1 MSTKIRQFI
10 QVFSGTS
17 LIGIGISL
25 NYLANLGLGPWGVFH
40 DGLSKT
46 LGISYGRTI
55 IITGVAVMLLWIPL
69 KQKPGLGTIVDI
81 FLVGIVADLI
91 ILNFELSDSIF
102 LSLTLIAFGIIL
114 IGAGTAIYVGADLG
128 AGPRDGVMVGLETIG
143 LKIGTARNL
152 IELFAFLTGWL
163 LGGLVGY
170 VTILFVIGIGP
181 VVQIV
186 LPYVDTVS
194 YTHLTL
200 PTKA

>member
-170 VTILFVIGIGP
+170 VTSLFVIGIGP

-186 LPYVDTVS
+186 LPYVDMR
-194 YTHLTL
+194 
-200 PTKA
+200 KND

>member
-81 FLVGIVADLI
+81 FLVGSVADLI
-91 ILNFELSDSIF
+91 ILNFEFSDSVF
-102 LSLTLIAFGIIL
+102 LSLILIVLGIIL
-114 IGAGTAIYVGADLG
+114 IGAGTAIYIGADFG

-143 LKIGTARNL
+143 FKIGTARNL
-152 IELFAFLTGWL
+152 IELFAFITGWL

-170 VTILFVIGIGP
+170 VTIFFVIGIGP

-186 LPYVDTVS
+186 LPYVDMR
-194 YTHLTL
+194 
-200 PTKA
+200 KNA

>member
-10 QVFSGTS
+10 QVFLGTS

-69 KQKPGLGTIVDI
+69 KQKPGIGTVVDI

-186 LPYVDTVS
+186 LPNVDMR
-194 YTHLTL
+194 
-200 PTKA
+200 KND

>member
-17 LIGIGISL
+17 LIGVGISL

-91 ILNFELSDSIF
+91 ILNFELSENIF

-128 AGPRDGVMVGLETIG
+128 AGPRDGVMVGLETLG

-181 VVQIV
+181 VVQMV
-186 LPYVDTVS
+186 LPYVDMR
-194 YTHLTL
+194 
-200 PTKA
+200 KND

>member
-10 QVFSGTS
+10 QVFLGTS

-170 VTILFVIGIGP
+170 VTILCVIGIGP

-186 LPYVDTVS
+186 LPYVDMR
-194 YTHLTL
+194 
-200 PTKA
+200 KND

>member
-1 MSTKIRQFI
+1 MSTKIRQFV

-69 KQKPGLGTIVDI
+69 KQKPGIGTIVDI

-91 ILNFELSDSIF
+91 ILNFQLSDSIF

-128 AGPRDGVMVGLETIG
+128 AGPRDGVMVGLESIG

-170 VTILFVIGIGP
+170 VTILFVVGIGP
-181 VVQIV
+181 VVQMV
-186 LPYVDTVS
+186 LPYVDMR
-194 YTHLTL
+194 
-200 PTKA
+200 KNA

>member
-81 FLVGIVADLI
+81 FLVGFVADLI

-181 VVQIV
+181 VVQMV
-186 LPYVDTVS
+186 LPYVDMR
-194 YTHLTL
+194 
-200 PTKA
+200 KND

>member
-1 MSTKIRQFI
+1 MSTKIRQLI

-69 KQKPGLGTIVDI
+69 KQKPGIGTIIDI

-91 ILNFELSDSIF
+91 ILNFKLSDSIF
-102 LSLTLIAFGIIL
+102 LSLALITFGIIL

-143 LKIGTARNL
+143 FKIGTARNL

-186 LPYVDTVS
+186 LPYVDMREND
-194 YTHLTL
+194 
-200 PTKA
+200 

>member
-81 FLVGIVADLI
+81 FLVGIV
-91 ILNFELSDSIF
+91 
-102 LSLTLIAFGIIL
+102 
-114 IGAGTAIYVGADLG
+114 
-128 AGPRDGVMVGLETIG
+128 G

-186 LPYVDTVS
+186 LPYVDMR
-194 YTHLTL
+194 
-200 PTKA
+200 KND

>member
-181 VVQIV
+181 VVQMV
-186 LPYVDTVS
+186 LPYVDMQ
-194 YTHLTL
+194 
-200 PTKA
+200 KND

>member
-102 LSLTLIAFGIIL
+102 LSLALIAFGIIL

-186 LPYVDTVS
+186 LPLS
-194 YTHLTL
+194 LIHI
-200 PTKA
+200 

>member
-55 IITGVAVMLLWIPL
+55 IITGVAVMLLWILL

-170 VTILFVIGIGP
+170 VTLLFVIGIGP

-186 LPYVDTVS
+186 LPHVDMR
-194 YTHLTL
+194 
-200 PTKA
+200 KND

>member
-69 KQKPGLGTIVDI
+69 KQKPGIGTIVDI

-128 AGPRDGVMVGLETIG
+128 AGPRDGVMVGLESIG

-181 VVQIV
+181 VVQMV
-186 LPYVDTVS
+186 LPYVDMR
-194 YTHLTL
+194 
-200 PTKA
+200 KNA

>member
-1 MSTKIRQFI
+1 MSKKIRQFI
-10 QVFSGTS
+10 QVLSGTS

-69 KQKPGLGTIVDI
+69 KQKPGIGTIIDI

-91 ILNFELSDSIF
+91 ILNFKLSDSIF
-102 LSLTLIAFGIIL
+102 LSLALITFGIIL

-143 LKIGTARNL
+143 FKIGTARNL
-152 IELFAFLTGWL
+152 IEFFAFLTGWL

-186 LPYVDTVS
+186 LPYVDMREND
-194 YTHLTL
+194 
-200 PTKA
+200 

>member
-46 LGISYGRTI
+46 LGMCYGRTI

-69 KQKPGLGTIVDI
+69 KQKPGIGTVVDI

-181 VVQIV
+181 VVQMV
-186 LPYVDTVS
+186 LPYVDMR
-194 YTHLTL
+194 
-200 PTKA
+200 KND

>member
-46 LGISYGRTI
+46 LGISFGRTI

-181 VVQIV
+181 VVQMV
-186 LPYVDTVS
+186 LPYVDMR
-194 YTHLTL
+194 
-200 PTKA
+200 KND

>member
-1 MSTKIRQFI
+1 MSTKIRQFV

-46 LGISYGRTI
+46 LDISYGRTI

-69 KQKPGLGTIVDI
+69 KQKPGIGTIVDI

-128 AGPRDGVMVGLETIG
+128 AGPRDGVMVGLESIG

-181 VVQIV
+181 VVQMV
-186 LPYVDTVS
+186 LPYVDMR
-194 YTHLTL
+194 
-200 PTKA
+200 KNA

>member
-46 LGISYGRTI
+46 LDISYGRTI

-69 KQKPGLGTIVDI
+69 KQKPGIGTIVDI

-91 ILNFELSDSIF
+91 ILNFQLSDSIF

-128 AGPRDGVMVGLETIG
+128 AGPRDGVMVGLESIG

-181 VVQIV
+181 VVQMV
-186 LPYVDTVS
+186 LPYVDMR
-194 YTHLTL
+194 
-200 PTKA
+200 KNA

>member
-128 AGPRDGVMVGLETIG
+128 AGPRDGVMVGLESIG

-181 VVQIV
+181 VVQMV
-186 LPYVDTVS
+186 LPYVDMR
-194 YTHLTL
+194 
-200 PTKA
+200 KNA